1 MAAFLVGGVI
11 GTTWRS
17 VPRAPISAKGSHPRR
32 RGVRYH
38 VVIGDRTTASHC
50 SQGQWQ
56 LRFKRRVVRLF
67 PSAWRRLWVV
77 LFICI
82 AIIVVPI
89 LLFLFLFLFLFI
101 LFIPLRTHY
110 KKYHSVFQVVL
121 ANLDH
126 SGLHVVLRNLDHSG
140 LQIELRNL
148 DHSVLQVVLRNLDNS
163 VLQVVLR
170 KVANH
175 KPTHNGLTVGRSLH
189 LIAWHWMVLRKPI
202 WIFERRSKSFE
213 RRY

>member
-1 MAAFLVGGVI
+1 
-11 GTTWRS
+11 
-17 VPRAPISAKGSHPRR
+17 
-32 RGVRYH
+32 
-38 VVIGDRTTASHC
+38 
-50 SQGQWQ
+50 
-56 LRFKRRVVRLF
+56 VRLF

-82 AIIVVPI
+82 AIIVGCVAWERVSIQTITSGCPLLLMAAAAVNIPAHALFLVPI

-121 ANLDH
+121 AKLDH